1 MNELKTLAGKLAG
14 IKIETA
20 ELERQL
26 RNATQR
32 RDSLLAEIQAID
44 AGIEASEIADAA
56 AQAAVILGE
65 PDNTRET
72 AEALK
77 VAREAAFRK
86 PELIQQRRIADAVI
100 DGLTCR
106 HEEAHSR
113 YVALTEQHRRA
124 QIEFVEARANQ
135 AMESARDALGH
146 VANVVAEAEA
156 IRRVLESLGGQ
167 WTFGSI
173 EITQYSPILNPAHDA
188 VELMAAGLLNEIK
201 GA

>member
-20 ELERQL
+20 EIERQL

-44 AGIEASEIADAA
+44 AGIEAAEIADAA

-100 DGLTCR
+100 DGLARR

-124 QIEFVEARANQ
+124 QIEFVEVRADR
-135 AMESARDALGH
+135 AMASARDAIGH
-146 VANVVAEAEA
+146 VANAVAEAAA
-156 IRRVLESLGGQ
+156 IRRVLESLGGR
-167 WTFGSI
+167 WSFGSI
-173 EITQYSPILNPAHDA
+173 DINQYSPIFNPAHDA
-188 VELMAAGLLNEIK
+188 VELMAAGLMNEIK